1 MPSEEA
7 ISLLLSRLNERDE
20 YQNAIQELSDLG
32 STAVPS
38 LIHALTNSSE
48 GVSVRIGSA
57 RALGKIRDER
67 AIAPL
72 ISACNLTADDGTPLY
87 YLIVPQLAQFGV
99 EALPQLVTA
108 LTDRTQD
115 VFIRAAAAWT
125 LGRLEEPSVLELL
138 IERLKDINESSQ
150 VRSHAASGLGE
161 LGDKRAV
168 APLMEILSQETD
180 EYLRS
185 SVATA
190 LGELGDQRAVELLI
204 NVLQI
209 DQNIR
214 FQDSVAGA
222 LGLIGDER
230 AIAPLIEAV
239 AQHKGGFRAVEALE
253 QFGASALHALLS
265 ALKNTDY
272 KRYAR
277 RELLIALGHFKQ
289 EEAFT
294 TLLTVLKDENEENVV
309 RNGAVR
315 GLMSQGDYRANKPL
329 LAILESHKDISLR
342 INSAVAL
349 GFLGDQ
355 QMLPVLQKLLQNA
368 ENATTPN
375 EKNLKKCIE
384 VAIKVIK
391 QRTSP

>member
-7 ISLLLSRLNERDE
+7 ISLLLSRLNEQDE

-48 GVSVRIGSA
+48 RVSVRIGSA

-87 YLIVPQLAQFGV
+87 YLIVHQLAQFGV

-108 LTDRTQD
+108 LSDRTQD
-115 VFIRAAAAWT
+115 VFIRAAAWT

-138 IERLKDINESSQ
+138 IERLKDINESSE
-150 VRSHAASGLGE
+150 VRSNAASGLGG
-161 LGDKRAV
+161 LGNKRAV
-168 APLMEILSQETD
+168 APLMEVWSQETD
-180 EYLRS
+180 EHLRWS
-185 SVATA
+185 IAMA
-190 LGELGDQRAVELLI
+190 LGEL
-204 NVLQI
+204 
-209 DQNIR
+209 
-214 FQDSVAGA
+214 
-222 LGLIGDER
+222 GDER

-239 AQHKGGFRAVEALE
+239 AQDGAGVRAVEALE
-253 QFGASALHALLS
+253 QFGASAFHALLD
-265 ALKNTDY
+265 ALQNTDY
-272 KRYAR
+272 RRYAR

-289 EEAFT
+289 EEVFT
-294 TLLTVLKDENEENVV
+294 TLLTVLKDENEESVV
-309 RNGAVR
+309 RSGAVR
-315 GLMSQGDYRANKPL
+315 GLIFQGDYRANKPL

-342 INSAVAL
+342 INCAAAL
-349 GFLGDQ
+349 CWLGDQ

-375 EKNLKKCIE
+375 EKNLKKSIE
-384 VAIKVIK
+384 MAIGAIK

>member
-1 MPSEEA
+1 
-7 ISLLLSRLNERDE
+7 
-20 YQNAIQELSDLG
+20 
-32 STAVPS
+32 
-38 LIHALTNSSE
+38 
-48 GVSVRIGSA
+48 
-57 RALGKIRDER
+57 
-67 AIAPL
+67 
-72 ISACNLTADDGTPLY
+72 
-87 YLIVPQLAQFGV
+87 
-99 EALPQLVTA
+99 
-108 LTDRTQD
+108 
-115 VFIRAAAAWT
+115 
-125 LGRLEEPSVLELL
+125 LEESSVLELL
-138 IERLKDINESSQ
+138 IERLKDRNESSQ

-209 DQNIR
+209 DQNISV
-214 FQDSVAGA
+214 QDSAAGA

-230 AIAPLIEAV
+230 AITPLIEVV
-239 AQHKGGFRAVEALE
+239 AQHRAGVSAVEALE
-253 QFGASALHALLS
+253 QFGASAFHALLN

-294 TLLTVLKDENEENVV
+294 TLLTVLKDENEESVV
-309 RNGAVR
+309 RSGAAQ
-315 GLMSQGDYRANKPL
+315 GLIFQQDYRANKPL

-349 GFLGDQ
+349 GSLGDQ
-355 QMLPVLQKLLQNA
+355 QMLPVLQKLLQDV

-384 VAIKVIK
+384 VAITIIK
-391 QRTSP
+391 RRTSP